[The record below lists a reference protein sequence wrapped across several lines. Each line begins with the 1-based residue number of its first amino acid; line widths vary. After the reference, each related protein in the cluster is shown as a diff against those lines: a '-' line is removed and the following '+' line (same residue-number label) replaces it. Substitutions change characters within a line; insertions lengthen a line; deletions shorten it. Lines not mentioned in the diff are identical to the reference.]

1 MRDTEAAGTV
11 HGGLAGL
18 AGLLGGV
25 IIGLAYLVLPAGKI
39 PGGDPLIASHL
50 GDTTGLTGSSS
61 LTLLSVVPFLAAVI
75 VGIGG
80 WLSVAKPVD
89 SAGRVGGLAL
99 LGCAAL
105 ATVTY
110 VLPLVHVMTAMGFPL
125 GISSIGFTGSGFWVT
140 LLGIL
145 VTAGGGWLQLSDSRA
160 SRA

>member
-1 MRDTEAAGTV
+1 MRDTGAAAPM
-11 HGGLAGL
+11 HGGR
-18 AGLLGGV
+18 AGLLGGL

-39 PGGDPLIASHL
+39 PGGDALTASHL

-80 WLSVAKPVD
+80 WLSVAKPAD

-105 ATVTY
+105 AALIY
-110 VLPLVHVMTAMGFPL
+110 VLPLVQVLTAMGLPL

-140 LLGIL
+140 LLGII
-145 VTAGGGWLQLSDSRA
+145 VTAGGGWLQFSGSRTPPA
-160 SRA
+160 